1 MKNEKKEIYT
11 TTWRNK
17 WITSNAGTIDD
28 FISIFEEL
36 TEMFRRWKKAG
47 IKLDS
52 NSGIGDDYADFYT
65 EDKEVAIRE
74 DFACKYE
81 DGREFL
87 PTRSGNE
94 VFL

>member
-1 MKNEKKEIYT
+1 MEKEVYI

-17 WITSNAGTIDD
+17 WITANAGSIDD

-36 TEMFRRWKKAG
+36 AESFRRWKKAG
-47 IKLDS
+47 IKLDTD
-52 NSGIGDDYADFYT
+52 SGIGDDYADFYT

-74 DFACKYE
+74 GFVSKYE

-87 PTRSGNE
+87 PTRSGNDE
-94 VFL
+94 FL

>member
-1 MKNEKKEIYT
+1 MEKEVYI

-17 WITSNAGTIDD
+17 WITAKAGTIDD

-36 TEMFRRWKKAG
+36 AEMFRRWKEAG
-47 IKLDS
+47 IKLDLD
-52 NSGIGDDYADFYT
+52 SGIGDDYADFYT

-74 DFACKYE
+74 GFVCVYE

-87 PTRSGNE
+87 PTR
-94 VFL
+94 

>member
-1 MKNEKKEIYT
+1 MEKEVYI

-28 FISIFEEL
+28 FISKFEEL
-36 TEMFRRWKKAG
+36 AEKFRRWKKAG
-47 IKLDS
+47 IKLDPDW
-52 NSGIGDDYADFYT
+52 GVGDDYADFYT
-65 EDKEVAIRE
+65 EDKEIAIRE
-74 DFACKYE
+74 GFVCIYD

-87 PTRSGNE
+87 PTRSGKD